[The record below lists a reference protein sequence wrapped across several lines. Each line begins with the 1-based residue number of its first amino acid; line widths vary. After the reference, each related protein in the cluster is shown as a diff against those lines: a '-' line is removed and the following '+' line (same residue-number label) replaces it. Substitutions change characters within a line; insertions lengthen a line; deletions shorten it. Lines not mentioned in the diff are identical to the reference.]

1 MTEAQPT
8 SKKWYIVHTY
18 SGYEGKVKL
27 ALEQR
32 IKELGM
38 EGHFGEILVPEHQ
51 VKAQKKAEGKSTAQ
65 MQKLF
70 PGYVFVEMDLTNE
83 TWHLVKDT
91 PKVTGFVGAKE
102 GAKESKPK
110 SVPRSQVEN
119 LRKKLSTGV
128 PAEKIEVTLD
138 KGQNVRIINGPFAN
152 FVGVVDESKPDRH
165 KVRVLVSIFG
175 RSTPIDLDFNQVE
188 TVK

>member
-1 MTEAQPT
+1 MTETPPT
-8 SKKWYIVHTY
+8 TKKWYIVHTY

-32 IKELGM
+32 IKDLGM

-51 VKAQKKAEGKSTAQ
+51 VKAQKKAEGKSIAQ

-91 PKVTGFVGAKE
+91 PKVTGFVGAKD
-102 GAKESKPK
+102 GAHESKPK
-110 SVPRSQVEN
+110 AVPRNQVES
-119 LRKKLSTGV
+119 LRKKLSTGGA
-128 PAEKIEVTLD
+128 PEKIEVTLE
-138 KGQNVRIINGPFAN
+138 KGQSVRIASGPFAN
-152 FVGVVDESKPDRH
+152 FVGVVDDARADRH